1 MAVADNA
8 YSRFVQFVK
17 VALPLLALA
26 LLSTMFLFS
35 RTINPEDAIPFAEV
49 DVEQIA
55 REQRLQDP
63 NFSSVTSDGTM
74 IMVIAEAAK
83 PDADNPRR
91 MDITEVTADIETP
104 TGTQI
109 KMKSEEALYDGES
122 NTMDLTGNVRLS
134 TSNGYTLHSDMLIA
148 NLSESSLISPGPVDG
163 SGPNGTLEAGQ
174 MELKTVGHSQLLVLK
189 NGVKLIY
196 QPNR

>member
-17 VALPLLALA
+17 VA
-26 LLSTMFLFS
+26 LSTMFLFS

-55 REQRLQDP
+55 REQRLKDP

-83 PDADNPRR
+83 PDAKNPRR

-109 KMKSEEALYDGES
+109 KMKSEEALFDGES
-122 NTMDLTGNVRLS
+122 NTMDLTGNVQLS
-134 TSNGYTLHSDMLIA
+134 TSNGYTLNSDMLIA
-148 NLSESSLISPGPVDG
+148 SPISAKP
-163 SGPNGTLEAGQ
+163 A
-174 MELKTVGHSQLLVLK
+174 
-189 NGVKLIY
+189 
-196 QPNR
+196 

>member
-74 IMVIAEAAK
+74 IMVVAEAAK
-83 PDADNPRR
+83 PDAENPRR

-104 TGTQI
+104 TGTLI
-109 KMKSEEALYDGES
+109 KMKSEEAFYDGES

-134 TSNGYTLHSDMLIA
+134 TSSGYTLHSDMLIA

-163 SGPNGTLEAGQ
+163 AGPNGTLEAGQ
-174 MELKTVGHSQLLVLK
+174 MELKTVGRSQLLVLK